1 MGSILGFMFW
11 EGWAWAGEAAVVV
24 DPSKAAHLAN
34 HLSVEFIVQLCNVQ
48 CAMCNVQCTLYKIFS
63 SLVKQFG
70 FKQAPQAGGC
80 VVVY

>member
-34 HLSVEFIVQLCNVQ
+34 HLSVEFIVQLYNVQ
-48 CAMCNVQCTLYKIFS
+48 CAMCKIFS